1 MRSIRISAL
10 ACALLPLAL
19 DAQSPSADTTSRR
32 DTLATVRV
40 TADATKPGS
49 YVTGRTN
56 TATKTLVPL
65 RDVPQAVTVVGRPLI
80 ADQSMQSMAD
90 VVRYIPGIQMGQG
103 EGHRDAPTIRG
114 NSSTADFFVDGIR
127 DDAQYLRDLYN
138 AERIEALKGSN
149 AMIFGRGGGG
159 GVINRVTKEAQ
170 WSPTRTLTLEGGSY
184 RHERATLDLGAGL
197 TPRAAARLNAMIEDS
212 RTFRDAELERRAV
225 NPTFALAAGKT
236 MIRLGGEYFV
246 DRRTVDRGI
255 PSFQGRPASA
265 PITRFFG
272 DAQESRSKVDVYSA
286 AATVEH
292 DWSQRVQLR
301 NRTRVAG
308 YDKFYR
314 NVYPGG
320 VTASGSQAILNA
332 YENIHDRRNAFNQTD
347 LSFAV
352 GRGWLR
358 QTMLVG
364 AELGHQTTDN
374 LRHTGY
380 FGAGS
385 TVADTVAFNDP
396 RSSKVVAYRAAA
408 NDANNRAVANVVGV
422 YVQDQLA
429 LGSHVQ
435 AILGLRHD
443 RFAMDFDD
451 HRPGST
457 DLRRDDAMLSPRAGL
472 VLKPAEALSFYGTY
486 SISYLPSSGDQFS
499 SLTATT
505 KTLEPE
511 RFTNRELGVKWEI
524 RPDLVVTSALYQLDR
539 TNTSAPNPSNS
550 ALLVQTGKQ
559 RTTGVEAEV
568 VGNLTAWWQ
577 VSGGYARQS
586 ARVLSRTS
594 SAAVGARVQLV
605 PRQTASLWNRLQATE
620 WLGVGVGVVSQSDMF
635 AAIDNKVTLPGF
647 ARVDGA
653 LFFGLG
659 HGLRAQANVENVF
672 NARYYPTSHGN
683 NNIMPGAPRTLRLT
697 LTATP

>member
-1 MRSIRISAL
+1 MRSIHAGAL
-10 ACALLPLAL
+10 ACALFPCAIQ
-19 DAQSPSADTTSRR
+19 AQSSADTTSRR

-40 TADATKPGS
+40 TADATRPAS
-49 YVTGRTN
+49 YVTSRTR
-56 TATKTLVPL
+56 TATRTLVSL
-65 RDVPQAVTVVGRPLI
+65 RDVPQAVTVIGRTLI

-138 AERIEALKGSN
+138 VERIEALKGSN

-170 WSPTRTLTLEGGSY
+170 WAPTRALTLEGGSF
-184 RHERATLDLGAGL
+184 RHERAMLDFGGAL
-197 TPRAAARLNAMIEDS
+197 SSHAAARLNAMIEDS

-225 NPTFALAAGKT
+225 NPTFAFAAGRT
-236 MIRLGGEYFV
+236 MIRLGGEYFL
-246 DRRTVDRGI
+246 DRRTVDRGV
-255 PSFQGRPASA
+255 PSFQGRPAPA
-265 PITRFFG
+265 PIRRFFG
-272 DAQESRSKVDVYSA
+272 DPDASRSEVDVYSTD
-286 AATVEH
+286 ATLERA
-292 DWSQRVQLR
+292 WTERVLLR

-320 VTASGSQAILNA
+320 TTASGSQAILNA

-358 QTMLVG
+358 QTVLVG

-380 FGAGS
+380 FGAS
-385 TVADTVAFNDP
+385 NTLADTVAFDDP
-396 RSSKVVAYRAAA
+396 RPTKAVSYRASAS
-408 NDANNRAVANVVGV
+408 DANNRAVANVVGL
-422 YVQDQLA
+422 YAQDQLA
-429 LGSHVQ
+429 LGSHLQ
-435 AILGLRHD
+435 AVVGLRHD
-443 RFAMDFDD
+443 RFVMDFDD
-451 HRPGST
+451 HRPGSA
-457 DLRRDDAMLSPRAGL
+457 DLSRDDAMLSPRAGL
-472 VLKPAEALSFYGTY
+472 VLKPVEPLSFYGTY

-511 RFTNRELGVKWEI
+511 RFTNREAGMKWEI
-524 RPDLVVTSALYQLDR
+524 RPDLVVTGAAYQLDR
-539 TNTSAPNPSNS
+539 TNTSAPSPTNAN
-550 ALLVQTGKQ
+550 LLVQTGKQ
-559 RTTGVEAEV
+559 RTTGIEAEV
-568 VGNLTAWWQ
+568 VGNVTSWWQ
-577 VSGGYARQS
+577 VSGGYATQS
-586 ARVLSRTS
+586 ARIVSRTS
-594 SAAVGARVQLV
+594 SAAAGARVPLV
-605 PRQTASLWNRLQATE
+605 PRHTASLWNRLRATD
-620 WLGVGVGVVSQSDMF
+620 WLGVGLGVVSQSDMF

-653 LFFGLG
+653 LFVGLG
-659 HGLRAQANVENVF
+659 HGLRAQANVENVLDT
-672 NARYYPTSHGN
+672 RYYRTSHGN